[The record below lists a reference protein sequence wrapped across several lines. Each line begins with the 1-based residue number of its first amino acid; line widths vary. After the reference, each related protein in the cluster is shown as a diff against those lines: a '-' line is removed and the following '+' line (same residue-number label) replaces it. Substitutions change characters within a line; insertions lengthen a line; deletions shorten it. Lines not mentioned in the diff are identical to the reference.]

1 MTALL
6 LLAACA
12 SSADPGNMGD
22 QPGIGVAEAALHSG
36 AAPLA
41 MRIDDGILA
50 KDPHNVAALINRG
63 DAQTAQQQ
71 FDAAAESYTTAL
83 HFDAK
88 SVQARIGLARLH
100 LADDPHAAETLFLE
114 ALQRDP
120 RNAVALNDL
129 GIARDLLGH
138 HAEAQ
143 AAYRQAIGIDA
154 TMHGAQVNLALS
166 LAMAGRAE
174 DAVPMLRPL
183 ADAPNATRNVRDNMA
198 AVLAMSGDR
207 SGAQNILAQNLPPE
221 QVDQAIAIFTAASPT
236 SGAAHPI
243 DAAPVASVTPAG
255 GTPRVASAS
264 VASASVATAGIPP
277 ASAAPISAGPAN
289 TAPVSTAPT
298 SVVVTSADHS
308 SVAPADAAPISV
320 ASARVIP
327 VSAAPVSAAPASTPS
342 VSAAPPASVALA
354 SASPAS
360 ADPVTADPAVAV
372 QITAGPASG
381 TAMVQLSTTATRDA
395 AQADWRRIQHH
406 LPDLLALH
414 QPVFVQTGNE
424 GNVRWGVR
432 TDGFAGPDE
441 AKAFCGTIK
450 ARGFG
455 CFVTLAQ
462 NPPSEQVTQASAIS
476 SAASPTPDVAST
488 ADAGPGASATQV
500 VGQSGVSPASAAPPA
515 TVASVDVAPTSV
527 AAVSATPINA
537 AAAGAAPPASTA
549 LASAEPA
556 SIAPISTAPISA
568 TPASA
573 ALASDAPASDA
584 PASEVSASAD
594 PATARPAGAGTMV
607 QLSTTATRDAAK
619 ADWRR
624 IQHHLS
630 DLLSDR
636 QPAFV
641 QTDSAGNERWGVRTG
656 GFGGYAEAKD
666 FCDTIKARGFGCFVT
681 GS

>member
-12 SSADPGNMGD
+12 SSADSGKMGD
-22 QPGIGVAEAALHSG
+22 QPGVSVAEAAMRSG
-36 AAPLA
+36 DASLA

-63 DAQTAQQQ
+63 DAQTASQQ
-71 FDAAAESYTTAL
+71 FESAAESYAAAL
-83 HFDAK
+83 HADTT

-114 ALQRDP
+114 ALQHDP

-154 TMHGAQVNLALS
+154 AMHGAQVNLALS

-183 ADAPNATRNVRDNMA
+183 ADAPNASRKVRDNMA

-207 SGAQNILAQNLPPE
+207 SGAQTILAQNLPPE

-236 SGAAHPI
+236 SGTAHRI
-243 DAAPVASVTPAG
+243 DAAPIASVAPASSTASVASVSVAPVGIAPVSATPAG
-255 GTPRVASAS
+255 AALASAVPTSLPSTNVVPVSTAPISTVPANTATANTAPASTAPTGVVVASADRSSVAPANAAPVS
-264 VASASVATAGIPP
+264 VASASVT
-277 ASAAPISAGPAN
+277 
-289 TAPVSTAPT
+289 PVSTAP
-298 SVVVTSADHS
+298 
-308 SVAPADAAPISV
+308 APAAPAIAASTSV
-320 ASARVIP
+320 ASA
-327 VSAAPVSAAPASTPS
+327 APAG
-342 VSAAPPASVALA
+342 VAVA
-354 SASPAS
+354 T
-360 ADPVTADPAVAV
+360 ADPVTADPAVATPV
-372 QITAGPASG
+372 AARPASG

-432 TDGFAGPDE
+432 TDGFAGSEE

-455 CFVTLAQ
+455 CFVTFAQ
-462 NPPSEQVTQASAIS
+462 NLPSEQVTQASAIS
-476 SAASPTPDVAST
+476 AAASPTPDVASPT
-488 ADAGPGASATQV
+488 DAGPSATATQAG
-500 VGQSGVSPASAAPPA
+500 GQSDGSPASAAPTA
-515 TVASVDVAPTSV
+515 SIASVDAAPSNV
-527 AAVSATPINA
+527 AAVSATPISA
-537 AAAGAAPPASTA
+537 APASVALASATPVNAAPPAGA
-549 LASAEPA
+549 
-556 SIAPISTAPISA
+556 
-568 TPASA
+568 
-573 ALASDAPASDA
+573 D
-584 PASEVSASAD
+584 SASAD
-594 PATARPAGAGTMV
+594 PGTAHPTSGATMV
-607 QLSTTATRDAAK
+607 QLSTTATRDAAR

-656 GFGGYAEAKD
+656 GFDGYAAAKD